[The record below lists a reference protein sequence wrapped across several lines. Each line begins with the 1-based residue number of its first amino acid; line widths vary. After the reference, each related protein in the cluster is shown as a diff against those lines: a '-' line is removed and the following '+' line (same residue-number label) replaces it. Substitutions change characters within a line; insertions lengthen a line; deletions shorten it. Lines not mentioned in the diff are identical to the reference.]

1 MIYGNLPPSVASAG
15 DKTTSYF
22 DVFFKNNV
30 NTSSNINDAFIGY
43 FQQVTGD
50 KDAGVTVAGSVLYV
64 ALNSG
69 LEPMALLDE
78 FRKLSP
84 GELNAY
90 LTTILN
96 VNRVGTSLLGITNTP
111 QPNQYLTRTILP

>member
-1 MIYGNLPPSVASAG
+1 MIYGNLPPTTTG
-15 DKTTSYF
+15 DKTTEYF
-22 DVFFKNNV
+22 DVFFKNGV
-30 NTSSNINDAFIGY
+30 NTSSNVNDAFVGY

-50 KDAGVTVAGSVLYV
+50 KEAGVTVAASVLYV

-69 LEPMALLDE
+69 LEPMSLLDE
-78 FRKLSP
+78 FRKLNP

-111 QPNQYLTRTILP
+111 QPNQYLTRAILP